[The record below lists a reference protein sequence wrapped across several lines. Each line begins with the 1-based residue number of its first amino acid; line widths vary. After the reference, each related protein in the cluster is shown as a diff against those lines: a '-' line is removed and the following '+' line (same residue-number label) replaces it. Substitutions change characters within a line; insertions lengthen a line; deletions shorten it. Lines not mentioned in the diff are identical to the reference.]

1 MKQYNKTRLFS
12 MALFLMALGWTASP
26 MAATH
31 LGPVAPPSSGY
42 GSWGSH
48 AVASPTV
55 FSFTTQGY
63 DNQIS
68 IYHPKTVPAPAAS
81 IFFAPGWNVSCEG
94 YGELLRFLASK
105 GYIAVCDD
113 YVENAGLIG
122 AQLKD
127 AFVAAAARYP
137 ALIDTGRI
145 GLMGHSSGA
154 GLLTSVAY
162 DLVRNRG
169 WGSNGA
175 FIFSSAPWIDFDISD
190 AMLADYPHD
199 IKLIVH
205 TYEDDLSTDLRTYI
219 QQFESLP
226 IPDAE
231 KEYITLR
238 SASINGYDYSA
249 DHAVPGTGDGYG
261 VFDAMDDY
269 GVFRIVEALADYTFN
284 GNMEGWRQSL
294 GNGIAAQIE
303 MGELR
308 DLVSTDDP
316 RPIPGISYEYPCYT
330 PDNPRRSR
338 CADYD
343 QELPASVL
351 QQPVKQQRINPL
363 SPLFVWEPVAT
374 AESYLLQIRPLLANG
389 EPDWNTSYGVPS
401 ITAVGAGCD
410 NPGELCRFVLPEN
423 LPWEQNL
430 VWWIKASSARRE
442 GVWSRRGYFFTE
454 GQVLFA
460 NGFE

>member
-1 MKQYNKTRLFS
+1 MKQNNKIRLFPI
-12 MALFLMALGWTASP
+12 ALLLLGWAASP

-31 LGPVAPPSSGY
+31 LGPIASPSSGY
-42 GSWGSH
+42 GSWGSQV
-48 AVASPTV
+48 VAPPTV
-55 FSFTTQGY
+55 FSFNTQGY

-68 IYHPKTVPAPAAS
+68 IYHPEAVLAPAAS

-105 GYIAVCDD
+105 GYTAVCDD
-113 YVENAGLIG
+113 YVENVGLIG
-122 AQLKD
+122 AQLNS
-127 AFVAAAARYP
+127 AFAEAAARYP
-137 ALIDTGRI
+137 ALIDTSRI

-169 WGSNGA
+169 WGSSGA

-190 AMLADYPHD
+190 AMLADYPRD
-199 IKLIVH
+199 IKLIVQ
-205 TYEDDLSTDLRTYI
+205 TYEDDLTTDLRTYI

-226 IPDAE
+226 IADAE

-249 DHAVPGTGDGYG
+249 NHAVPGTGGGYG

-303 MGELR
+303 MGVLP
-308 DLVSTDDP
+308 DLVSTDAP
-316 RPIPGISYEYPCYT
+316 RPIPGISYDYPCDI
-330 PDNPRRSR
+330 PGNPRRSH
-338 CADYD
+338 CAEYD

-351 QQPVKQQRINPL
+351 QQPVKHQRINPR
-363 SPLFVWEPVAT
+363 SPLFAWEPVVT
-374 AESYLLQIRPLLANG
+374 AQSYFLQIRPLLADG
-389 EPDWNTSYGVPS
+389 EPDWDSSYGVS
-401 ITAVGAGCD
+401 GITTLDAGCES
-410 NPGELCRFVLPEN
+410 PGEPCRFVLPEN

-430 VWWIKASSARRE
+430 VWWIKAYGGGRE
-442 GVWSRRGYFFTE
+442 GVWSRRGYFSTV
-454 GQVLFA
+454 GQGLFA
-460 NGFE
+460 DGFE